1 MPIVMGMVAGVFLR
15 FGLDLV
21 YAIRDDFRIAAPMAA
36 VFLALSTLPRL
47 ARLMPPL
54 IGAMIVGGIMVAAL
68 GEFDPG
74 GTEVLGFVRP
84 NLYVPVFS
92 WQAMIELVVPL
103 AVTVLVVQN
112 GQGIAV
118 LRAAGHQ
125 PPINAITAACGA
137 GHVLSSVLLGTV
149 GIGAGVALSRL
160 QRIESLRGALASYL
174 LIGFGLAYAVW
185 GLRRLKFAAF
195 LGRIARVYDLGIVNS
210 EEDRAAL
217 VATSPDWARVEVL
230 PNGLDLGAY
239 PLGLATPDPATLVF
253 HGALSYAPNLQA
265 VRLLVDEI
273 LPRVRA
279 EVPGVRLL
287 VTGRI
292 PTDGTAPQGSGV
304 VYTGYVPDIRTVV
317 AGAWASPTP
326 LKSGAGGAR
335 FKVLEALA
343 LGTPLISTAMGAE
356 GLAVTDGVDI
366 LMAEE
371 PAAFG
376 AQTVR
381 MLRSP
386 ELRQRLAEGGRRLVE
401 QRYNWA
407 RLGERLAARLEDLV
421 ARRATARATS
431 AVAPVGQ

>member
-1 MPIVMGMVAGVFLR
+1 MSRLR
-15 FGLDLV
+15 IL
-21 YAIRDDFRIAAPMAA
+21 I
-36 VFLALSTLPRL
+36 LSPSVPFP
-47 ARLMPPL
+47 ADN
-54 IGAMIVGGIMVAAL
+54 GGK
-68 GEFDPG
+68 
-74 GTEVLGFVRP
+74 
-84 NLYVPVFS
+84 
-92 WQAMIELVVPL
+92 
-103 AVTVLVVQN
+103 
-112 GQGIAV
+112 
-118 LRAAGHQ
+118 LRAA
-125 PPINAITAACGA
+125 AVALALAARHDVAFGCFTDETEGGA
-137 GHVLSSVLLGTV
+137 GTVEVADRFRDLKVVPRQARRRGWMPRLSPSPSDVHDLHSDEMAAWVKATVARFSPDVLLAGDPALTPYLAPYAGRV
-149 GIGAGVALSRL
+149 RVLDYVCVATLAFERMAAGAPRA
-160 QRIESLRGALASYL
+160 QR
-174 LIGFGLAYAVW
+174 AVW

-371 PAAFG
+371 PAAFA